1 MRKPLTKE
9 AKDRKNARERKRRF
23 ELGPQEKAHVAS
35 VSKAWRTGRSDEQK
49 QKDRAKRRKKHES
62 MPPEERQKENDR
74 KRAQQALKT
83 EDQRRQDMCNR
94 CEERANRKKI
104 PFNLTLDHI
113 NAIWPK
119 DNQCPAL
126 GVLLERGTKH
136 VKRCSPTID
145 KLNPALGYV
154 IGNVAIVSHL
164 ANAVM
169 QDATPTQVMAV
180 ASWFKNQVNDWE

>member
-1 MRKPLTKE
+1 MRKPLTRE
-9 AKDRKNARERKRRF
+9 AKDRKNARERKRRS
-23 ELGPQEKAHVAS
+23 ERTPEKRAHVAR
-35 VSKAWRTGRSDEQK
+35 VERLWRANRNEEQK
-49 QKDRAKRRKKHES
+49 QKERDTKRKLRDRMS
-62 MPPEERQKENDR
+62 PEERQQENDR
-74 KRAQQALKT
+74 KRAQQALKS

-94 CEERANRKKI
+94 CEQRADRKKI

-119 DNQCPAL
+119 DNRCPAL
-126 GVLLERGTKH
+126 GVLLERGKKH
-136 VKRCSPTID
+136 AKRCSPTID

-180 ASWFKNQVNDWE
+180 ASWFKTQVDDWE